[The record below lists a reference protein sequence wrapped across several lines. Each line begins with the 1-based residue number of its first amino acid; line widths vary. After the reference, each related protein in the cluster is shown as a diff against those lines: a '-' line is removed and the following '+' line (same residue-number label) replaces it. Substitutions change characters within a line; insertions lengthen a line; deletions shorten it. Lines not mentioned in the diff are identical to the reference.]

1 MARNGKN
8 PRKSP
13 EWREAENW
21 YSQLYASPV
30 FSVMGGG
37 LMPGPDAE
45 EIDKELENILVMCPL
60 YFPAWFYRGE
70 YMLRIGKSSEGET
83 FIDKGFDCM
92 VRVLENEEEFERV
105 LSKRIENL
113 ERLLRYDLAAR
124 YMEKAIRIFPD
135 TASYYDDLAFFILQ
149 LPNRDKSE
157 ALRMQEK
164 ALDIN
169 PDNDYF
175 INNLGWVHLMMGNYK
190 DAEKYFRKALDFN
203 IDNPNALKNLDTAEY
218 MRQHSLSYFEYLVR
232 PANTK
237 EIKNLLENVD
247 FEGAA
252 ELCREYNADRVDAF
266 KMNGLQKKTLPPH
279 EILNI
284 LQPFQFFM
292 NDVEKRVDDEI
303 FLYENIDLLCNR
315 FKTFLYDF
323 IINTEFIEEQ
333 LLEEINRSIT
343 FFYNF
348 LRETHLI
355 TPDQNKQ
362 FIDHIKSLIS
372 EFSRKI
378 VDYSRIRH
386 DINLHE
392 AEREK
397 AIEELFGMHYL
408 KEEWR

>member
-8 PRKSP
+8 PRKTP

-45 EIDKELENILVMCPL
+45 GIDQELENILVMCPL

-70 YMLRIGKSSEGET
+70 YMLRIGRNSEGEK
-83 FIDKGFDCM
+83 FIEKGFDYM
-92 VRVLENEEEFERV
+92 VEVLEDEEEFERV

-113 ERLLRYDLAAR
+113 EKLLRYDLAAR

-135 TASYYDDLAFFILQ
+135 TASYYDDLAFYILQ
-149 LPNRDKSE
+149 LPERDKSE

-164 ALDIN
+164 AVDID

-175 INNLGWVHLMMGNYK
+175 INNLGWVHLMIGNYK
-190 DAEKYFRKALDFN
+190 DAGMYFRKALDFN

-218 MRQHSLSYFEYLVR
+218 MQEHRLSYFEYLVR
-232 PANTK
+232 PADMN

-252 ELCREYNADRVDAF
+252 ELCLKYNADRVDAF
-266 KMNGLQKKTLPPH
+266 KINCVQKKTLPPH

-284 LQPFQFFM
+284 LQPFKFFM
-292 NDVEKRVDDEI
+292 NDVRKMVDDEI
-303 FLYENIDLLCNR
+303 FLFENIGLLCKR
-315 FKTFLYDF
+315 FKPFLYDF
-323 IINTEFIEEQ
+323 IIHTEFIEEQ
-333 LLEEINRSIT
+333 LLEEINRSTT

-348 LRETHLI
+348 LHETHLV
-355 TPDQNKQ
+355 TSDQNKR
-362 FIDHIKSLIS
+362 FIDHINSLIS

-378 VDYSRIRH
+378 EDYSRIRH
-386 DINLHE
+386 DINLQE

-408 KEEWR
+408 KEE